1 MGAPHNTSAHTR
13 MKLTRCPVWSV
24 RAVAWLAVLAISW
37 GLAGCQQVFRP
48 KHRVIVD
55 AIAAPGVT
63 KPGGKS
69 YKLVAKRSVVSNMPV
84 QVPVLKACVDAAL
97 GGQGMYEAPPN
108 VPPEIV
114 IEVTYGRDNSPR
126 ALAAV
131 RETYLQ
137 LSARS
142 NPQRSLDKATG
153 PELWDVRTAVLGVS
167 GAIETALPLLS
178 AVAAE
183 HMATNTLVETRIEVP
198 QDSPMIENVRLAA
211 IRALESQAQRVAAAQ
226 GNAATN
232 GAGASVVTPPAATS
246 ATPARSGPPPIL
258 EKLPPPPAPEPTPD
272 EDAPPENAR
281 FRPPPDESA
290 ESASTKPE
298 TNG

>member
-1 MGAPHNTSAHTR
+1 
-13 MKLTRCPVWSV
+13 MKLTRCPVCSV
-24 RAVAWLAVLAISW
+24 RAVVWLAVLALSW
-37 GLAGCQQVFRP
+37 GLGGCQQVFLP

-55 AIAAPGVT
+55 AISAPDVT

-84 QVPVLKACVDAAL
+84 QIPVLKACVDAAL
-97 GGQGMYEAPPN
+97 SGQGMYEAPPN

-114 IEVTYGRDNSPR
+114 IEVTYGRDNSAR

-198 QDSPMIENVRLAA
+198 QNSPMIENVRLAA
-211 IRALESQAQRVAAAQ
+211 IKALENQAQRVAAAQ
-226 GNAATN
+226 TNAATT
-232 GAGASVVTPPAATS
+232 GAGGLVATPSAATS
-246 ATPARSGPPPIL
+246 TTPATPTPVPIL
-258 EKLPPPPAPEPTPD
+258 EKLPPPPVQEPSPD
-272 EDAPPENAR
+272 ADAPPENAR
-281 FRPPPDESA
+281 FRPPPDDGAKDASQKA
-290 ESASTKPE
+290 EAS
-298 TNG
+298 G